1 MAGLDEDELSDICS
15 RCKITESKKWYGR
28 KGDRRFCNVRA
39 KCRQASR
46 EYYNAAAAEATVQA
60 LITPVVVR
68 KPRKRVAPE
77 DEEHWDSSVVTDPS
91 LISKVYSCLGIR
103 CALPCPTLASS
114 TSAIVH
120 SPAGAA

>member
-1 MAGLDEDELSDICS
+1 MAGLEEEQSDICS
-15 RCKITESKKWYGR
+15 RCNSTMSKKWYGR
-28 KGDRRFCNVRA
+28 KGDQRFCNGF

-60 LITPVVVR
+60 LITPFVG
-68 KPRKRVAPE
+68 RKRVAPE
-77 DEEHWDSSVVTDPS
+77 DEEHLDSSVVTDPS

-120 SPAGAA
+120 SPAGT